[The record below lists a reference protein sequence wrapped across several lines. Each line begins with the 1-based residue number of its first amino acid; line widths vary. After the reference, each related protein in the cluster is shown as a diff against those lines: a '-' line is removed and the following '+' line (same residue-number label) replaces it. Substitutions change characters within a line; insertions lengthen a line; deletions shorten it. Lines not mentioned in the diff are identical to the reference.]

1 MAIPSPRNELLAGVR
16 SELPVAASV
25 VPFGLIYGV
34 IALGAGLSPLL
45 AIAMSS
51 IVFAGSAQFIGAQL
65 MGTGA
70 PAVVVV
76 LTTLVVNLRHALYGF
91 SLAPYVKHL
100 SRGWHWLLAYLL
112 TDEAYA
118 IAIIHYRD
126 KTTPLANKHWF
137 FLGSGL
143 TLWAVWQISTIAGVF
158 LGAQVPASWS
168 LDFALALTFIGL
180 VIPTLRDRPSIVA
193 ALVAGAVAVL
203 TFHLPYKLGLLAAS
217 LCGILVGVWLERR
230 A

>member
-1 MAIPSPRNELLAGVR
+1 MAIPSPRSELLAGIR

-34 IALGAGLSPLL
+34 IALGAGLSPIL

-76 LTTLVVNLRHALYGF
+76 LTTLVVNLRHTLYGF

-118 IAIIHYRD
+118 IAIIHFRD
-126 KTTPLANKHWF
+126 KTTPLTNKHWF

-180 VIPTLRDRPSIVA
+180 VIPTLRDRPSIAA
-193 ALVAGAVAVL
+193 ALVAGAMALL
-203 TFHLPYKLGLLAAS
+203 TFHLPYKLGLLVAS